1 MNRIIK
7 ILPSITLLLAICVS
21 ASLGQGFIVGGIS
34 GSVVDQTEAVI
45 PGASIRVVSET
56 NTTTLQVVSNGEGQF
71 QIPDV
76 PIGSYIVTITAS
88 GFGQATV
95 CHVQVVAGHLTSIG
109 KQSLSLR
116 EARQTV
122 EVFAG
127 AALVFGRVGV
137 VD

>member
-1 MNRIIK
+1 M
-7 ILPSITLLLAICVS
+7 
-21 ASLGQGFIVGGIS
+21 
-34 GSVVDQTEAVI
+34 
-45 PGASIRVVSET
+45 
-56 NTTTLQVVSNGEGQF
+56 
-71 QIPDV
+71 
-76 PIGSYIVTITAS
+76 VTITAS